1 MQTFHLMNIYLTKLT
16 NLFRGEGKYP
26 GLVQSTCG
34 YLNCS
39 FQTQRPAHCCPVEVS
54 ILVRHYKSLSFEK
67 LLHLHPSFII
77 KCSCTCKSRLC
88 GASTFHTL
96 YSVICEWQL
105 SVEKRLDAILE
116 ETCARLADVE
126 HTLTAGTISAL
137 ISMKFFL
144 FASTKFRIL
153 L

>member
-1 MQTFHLMNIYLTKLT
+1 LLLHIFFSCQLIQWIMFSSSFRNHTADFAKNADFSSYEYYLTKLT

-34 YLNCS
+34 YVNCS

-54 ILVRHYKSLSFEK
+54 ILVRHYKSLSFKK
-67 LLHLHPSFII
+67 LLRLHPSFII

-96 YSVICEWQL
+96 YSVICE
-105 SVEKRLDAILE
+105 
-116 ETCARLADVE
+116 
-126 HTLTAGTISAL
+126 
-137 ISMKFFL
+137 
-144 FASTKFRIL
+144 
-153 L
+153 

>member
-1 MQTFHLMNIYLTKLT
+1 MQTFHLMNNYLTKVT
-16 NLFRGEGKYP
+16 NLFSGEGTYP

-67 LLHLHPSFII
+67 HLHLHPSFII
-77 KCSCTCKSRLC
+77 KCSCTCRSRLC
-88 GASTFHTL
+88 GAPMFHTL

-116 ETCARLADVE
+116 ETCEWLADVE